1 MKRQLSALIL
11 LVMTGACSGGD
22 AVSGP
27 DSTRTQTLD
36 PAFDVAGLADGGICP
51 KVFYEH
57 SEVLENGVHIGWRNV
72 VADFDYALGET
83 IEMPVEWWIVDGVG
97 GASFRDFTERNGPN
111 TWTPAGGPEG
121 GVSGEMHH
129 GPADVDWV
137 SIQVS
142 MESMKTV
149 GKPGDDSGRWRGRFG
164 VGHFWLHL
172 LVENDEGDPE
182 FVKLGVNV
190 HLEDPDA
197 GAELRCPGADPGRLG
212 TPLPPVEEIG
222 Y

>member
-27 DSTRTQTLD
+27 DSIGTQTLD
-36 PAFDVAGLADGGICP
+36 PAFDVTAVADGGTCP
-51 KVFYEH
+51 TVFYEH
-57 SEVLENGVHIGWRNV
+57 SEVLENGVHIGWQNG
-72 VADFDYALGET
+72 AANFDYTLGET
-83 IEMPVEWWIVDGVG
+83 IEMPVEWWIVEGG
-97 GASFRDFTERNGPN
+97 GAVEFWDFTERNGPN
-111 TWTPAGGPEG
+111 TWTPAGGSEG
-121 GVSGEMHH
+121 GVSGTMHP
-129 GPADVDWV
+129 GAANVDWV

-149 GKPGDDSGRWRGRFG
+149 GKPGDDSGTWSGRFG

-172 LVENDEGDPE
+172 LVENDEGDE
-182 FVKLGVNV
+182 ELVKLGVNV
-190 HLEDPDA
+190 HLEEPDV
-197 GAELRCPGADPGRLG
+197 GAATRCPGADPGALG
-212 TPLPPVEEIG
+212 TPLPPVEEIS